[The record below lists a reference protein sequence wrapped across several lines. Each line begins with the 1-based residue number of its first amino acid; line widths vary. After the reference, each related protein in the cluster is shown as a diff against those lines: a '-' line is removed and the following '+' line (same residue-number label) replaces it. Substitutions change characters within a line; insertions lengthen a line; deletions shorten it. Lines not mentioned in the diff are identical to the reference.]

1 MAIYLVRHPQK
12 RQRHLPSRGFEPG
25 SPRPQTNELD
35 RSAMGPALIKKI
47 LTLQKMTYEN
57 PFCLKGLVNFV

>member
-35 RSAMGPALIKKI
+35 RSAMGPAW
-47 LTLQKMTYEN
+47 
-57 PFCLKGLVNFV
+57 LVVTVSRIQEQVEKN